1 MRLVIIGAGVVGYH
15 IASRLSRERHDVTVI
30 DQSQEL
36 IEQIQEELDVL
47 AFRGHGANATVL
59 QNAGIAQ
66 ADMLIAVTS
75 SDEVNLVACLLA
87 REYGVAK
94 RIARIN
100 DPDFQRSR
108 MVEAGRSIGIDLL
121 INPSHAVAEEIW
133 HLVKSPGAEE
143 AADFLAGEVKLLSF
157 RVPATAPIAHQQLRD
172 FAQRLAPAQAFLIV
186 AIQRDRTTIIPTGNT
201 VIEPHDHLL
210 VIGKANRMD
219 EHLHWF
225 GVTPR
230 PTRKVFIIG
239 GGRVGLQVAQR
250 LEQDETDYQI
260 KLLERHA
267 AQCQILAE
275 RLSRTLVLH
284 GDATDVKVLQEEGV
298 ADMDAV
304 IVVTNDEGTN
314 LIAAL
319 LAKTH
324 GARSVMTLIQRPDLV
339 PLVAAL
345 GIDAAISPRLI
356 TAGSILRY
364 LRRGEVLSVFTSI
377 HTEAETL
384 EMVAAPRSKVVGRP
398 LHKLKLPAG
407 IIVGAVAHH
416 DDIIIPRGDTVIE
429 AHDRVIVFAL
439 PAVVAQAEK
448 LFGG

>member
-1 MRLVIIGAGVVGYH
+1 VG
-15 IASRLSRERHDVTVI
+15 
-30 DQSQEL
+30 
-36 IEQIQEELDVL
+36 
-47 AFRGHGANATVL
+47 
-59 QNAGIAQ
+59 
-66 ADMLIAVTS
+66 
-75 SDEVNLVACLLA
+75 
-87 REYGVAK
+87 K

-108 MVEAGRSIGIDLL
+108 LVAAGRSIGIDLL
-121 INPSHAVAEEIW
+121 INPSQAVAEEIW
-133 HLVKSPGAEE
+133 HLIKSPGAEE

-157 RVPATAPIAHQQLRD
+157 LVQPSAPIAQQQLRD
-172 FAQRLAPAQAFLIV
+172 FAQRLTPSQSFLIV

-201 VIEPHDHLL
+201 VIEPRDHLL
-210 VIGKANRMD
+210 VIGKADHLHEN
-219 EHLHWF
+219 LHWF

-250 LEQDETDYQI
+250 LELDPIDYQV

-267 AQCQILAE
+267 AQCQVLAE
-275 RLSRTLVLH
+275 RLPHTLVLH
-284 GDATDVKVLQEEGV
+284 GDATDVKVLQEEGI

-304 IVVTNDEGTN
+304 VVVTNDEGTN

-319 LAKTH
+319 LAKTR

-398 LHKLKLPAG
+398 LRKLKLPAG
-407 IIVGAVAHH
+407 IIIGAVAHGDH
-416 DDIIIPRGDTVIE
+416 IVIPGGDTVIQ
-429 AHDRVIVFAL
+429 AHDRVIVFTL
-439 PAVVAQAEK
+439 PEVVTQAEK
-448 LFGG
+448 WFSA